1 MFSPTDAAK
10 IIKENHPL
18 GEIQSFIDYGNVYI
32 FQVFNKRPGEEE
44 MDPFYSV
51 DKSTG
56 EFAEFSILTD
66 GNTKEIT
73 SLFAEA
79 KKRR

>member
-10 IIKENHPL
+10 IIKENHPY
-18 GEIQSFIDYGNVYI
+18 GEIQSYIDYGNVYI
-32 FQVFNKRPGEEE
+32 FQVFNKHPGEEV

-56 EFAEFSILTD
+56 AFAEFSILTD
-66 GNTKEIT
+66 GPTEQIT
-73 SLFAEA
+73 SLFEQA
-79 KKRR
+79 KRR